1 MSNTRRDFITVL
13 GGAAVWPLAARAQQ
27 GALPVIGYLSSVAE
41 NETRSVVAAFRQGI
55 GEQGFVEGRNVEFL
69 YRFAENKYERLP
81 DLVADL
87 VRRRVAVIFAN
98 FSAASLAAKK
108 ATATIPIVFY
118 AGVDP
123 VQAGLVASL
132 NRPGG
137 TVTGVTDFN
146 VELTAKRLQLL
157 HDIAPAA
164 TSIGYLHFPIDPAV
178 DDAAITGVVETA
190 ARTLGVRLVTASA
203 ISASEI
209 ERAFAMLVDEGIGA
223 VLIGVSV
230 MTVITPR
237 QIIALA
243 AHYALPA
250 MYPNRDFVEAGGLIS
265 YKGNPLDA
273 ARIAGT
279 YVGQILRGEN
289 PADLPV
295 QQPTKFELLINM
307 KTAKTLGL
315 TVPPTLLALAD
326 EVIE

>member
-1 MSNTRRDFITVL
+1 
-13 GGAAVWPLAARAQQ
+13 
-27 GALPVIGYLSSVAE
+27 
-41 NETRSVVAAFRQGI
+41 
-55 GEQGFVEGRNVEFL
+55 
-69 YRFAENKYERLP
+69 
-81 DLVADL
+81 
-87 VRRRVAVIFAN
+87 
-98 FSAASLAAKK
+98 
-108 ATATIPIVFY
+108 
-118 AGVDP
+118 
-123 VQAGLVASL
+123 
-132 NRPGG
+132 
-137 TVTGVTDFN
+137 
-146 VELTAKRLQLL
+146 
-157 HDIAPAA
+157 
-164 TSIGYLHFPIDPAV
+164 
-178 DDAAITGVVETA
+178 
-190 ARTLGVRLVTASA
+190 
-203 ISASEI
+203 
-209 ERAFAMLVDEGIGA
+209 MLVDEGIGA

-279 YVGQILRGEN
+279 YVGQIRRGEN

-315 TVPPTLLALAD
+315 TVPPTLLAIAD